1 MSIVI
6 TGIGARMAGS
16 PSTSAFWE
24 NLRAGRPG
32 VRSLT
37 GDPRFTDIDN
47 AMAATVTCRRP
58 SEALPG
64 LDHRHARSC
73 TDEALVAMAVM
84 DQARRD
90 ASLTDDAVDP
100 GRLDVVASSSRG
112 PLAWWTDHIRDR
124 QGADPPAVPRT
135 AALTGLPG
143 APATLYAIYGNV
155 RGQVTTLSSACV
167 GGHQALGWAVERLR
181 TEAADAVIVAGHEFP
196 VVPELF
202 TCYNTLG
209 VLSRRV
215 DDPPTACRPYSRD
228 RDGFVLGE
236 GAVALLLERSQSAH
250 RRGARVYAE
259 VLGQRSGNE
268 ARHATGMDPTGRSAA
283 DLVCALMDDTRR
295 RVGDVSYVAG
305 HASGTSLNDLSECRM
320 MRRLYAGTPPAAWPP
335 LGGNKA
341 VFGHTLGASGLVNAA
356 ACALMI
362 HHQEL
367 ARTRLPGPVDP
378 ECDLDHVA
386 EGPRRGEVGLTLSLS
401 FALGS
406 QTSAL
411 LLAAPS

>member
-6 TGIGARMAGS
+6 TGIGARLAGS
-16 PSTSAFWE
+16 PSASAFWN
-24 NLRAGRPG
+24 NLRTGRPG
-32 VRSLT
+32 ARSLT
-37 GDPRFTDIDN
+37 ADAQFKGIDN
-47 AMAATVTCRRP
+47 AMAATVSCRRP
-58 SEALPG
+58 SADLPG
-64 LDHRHARSC
+64 LDPRHARSC

-84 DQARRD
+84 EEARRD
-90 ASLTDDAVDP
+90 ASLTGDAVDP
-100 GRLDVVASSSRG
+100 GRVDVVASSSRG
-112 PLAWWTDHIRDR
+112 PLDWWAEHIRDR
-124 QGADPPAVPRT
+124 QGDDPATVPRT
-135 AALTGLPG
+135 AALTGLAG
-143 APATLYAIYGNV
+143 APATLYAIYGNL

-167 GGHQALGWAVERLR
+167 GGHQALGWAVDRLR
-181 TEAADAVIVAGHEFP
+181 TGAADAVIVAGHEFP
-196 VVPELF
+196 VVPELL
-202 TCYNTLG
+202 TCYNALG

-215 DDPPTACRPYSRD
+215 DDPPTACRPYARD

-236 GAVALLLERSQSAH
+236 GAVALLLERSQSAR

-283 DLVCALMDDTRR
+283 DLVRALLDDTRR
-295 RVGDVSYVAG
+295 GAGDVSYVAG
-305 HASGTSLNDLSECRM
+305 HASGTPLNDLSECRT
-320 MRRLYAGTPPAAWPP
+320 MRHLYAGTSPAAWPP

-341 VFGHTLGASGLVNAA
+341 VFGHTLGAAGLVNAA

-367 ARTRLPGPVDP
+367 APTPLPGPVDP

-386 EGPRRGEVGLTLSLS
+386 EGPRRGDVGLTLSLS

-411 LLAAPS
+411 LLAAPA